1 MKKIVFTLILVIGC
15 MVAQTTSAA
24 VMKWVS
30 TGTATDVLGN
40 ETDALSLHQDILN
53 KKGLFTYTY
62 KFTVTP
68 GAETNGTFTRLTT
81 GKDAANLVFTKLL
94 LDGISMEKVQDSFNT
109 YWEASVSSAILHTF
123 SISGKTLNA
132 KAGRSFNLTA
142 TATPIPAAIWLFGSG
157 LVGLVSILRRKN

>member
-1 MKKIVFTLILVIGC
+1 
-15 MVAQTTSAA
+15 
-24 VMKWVS
+24 
-30 TGTATDVLGN
+30 
-40 ETDALSLHQDILN
+40 
-53 KKGLFTYTY
+53 
-62 KFTVTP
+62 VTP